1 MQSLIKNKLILMKRI
16 VYIVV
21 LTLVLTSCKKNTT
34 EEVET
39 VDNGII
45 SVTKEQFQT
54 MKMEIGSPTEQDF
67 NVVIK
72 TTGKIDVPP
81 KNRVKITSFLGGYIK
96 STHLLIG
103 DKVKKGQALVTLE
116 NTEFIDIQKEYIEV
130 AEQINYLKSEYE
142 RQKTLYDEKIT
153 SQKNYLKAES
163 EYKRANGMY
172 QSLKKKLQ
180 LLSIN
185 PAQVQKGNLTS
196 TITIY
201 APISGDVTVMNANVG
216 MFMSSADVILEIV
229 DTNHL
234 HVELAVFEKDILQV
248 KEGQNIIFTVPQASK
263 EEFKAEV
270 VLVGKSIEGD
280 NRTIMIH
287 GHLDDAIKQRLL
299 TGMFVEANILTDTK
313 KGFAIPI
320 DALITENDKNYV
332 LLLKNNSNSDYT
344 FEKTEVKI
352 GEKLANFTEIIEN
365 NKINKNSKI
374 LIKGVFDIN

>member
-1 MQSLIKNKLILMKRI
+1 MRKVAYILILA
-16 VYIVV
+16 
-21 LTLVLTSCKKNTT
+21 LVIISCKESIS
-34 EEVET
+34 EEIES
-39 VDNGII
+39 VDDGII
-45 SVTKEQFQT
+45 SVTKEQFQNS
-54 MKMEIGSPTEQDF
+54 KIEIGSPTEQVF
-67 NVVIK
+67 NVGIK

-81 KNRVKITSFLGGYIK
+81 QNRVKITSFLGGYIK

-103 DKVKKGQALVTLE
+103 DKIKKGQALVTLE
-116 NTEFIDIQKEYIEV
+116 NTDFIDIQKDYLEV

-163 EYKRANGMY
+163 DYKRTNGMY

-180 LLSIN
+180 LLNIS

-216 MFMSSADVILEIV
+216 MFMAASDIILEIV

-234 HVELAVFEKDILQV
+234 HVELAVFEKDILHV
-248 KEGQNIIFTVPQASK
+248 KEGQNIEFIVPQASK
-263 EEFKAEV
+263 EIFKAEV
-270 VLVGKSIEGD
+270 VLVGKSIEGND
-280 NRTIMIH
+280 RTIMIH

-299 TGMFVEANILTDTK
+299 TGMFVEATILTDSK

-332 LLLKNNSNSDYT
+332 LLLKSNENGKYT
-344 FEKTEVKI
+344 FEKIAVEI
-352 GEKLANFTEIIEN
+352 GEKSTNEVELIEN
-365 NKINKNSKI
+365 KRVNKDSK
-374 LIKGVFDIN
+374 LVTKGVFDIY